1 MHPTPLTTIFNQAE
15 AMWLPYVQPGMT
27 EADAST
33 VLVAGAFDHVDLE
46 YASIRKAGCCALLD
60 LPHRATLLVSGA
72 DRLAFLNRMITQD
85 VKALGHF
92 RSVRSFWLSRKGR
105 IDADLRVLHL
115 PAMGELPERVLL
127 DVDVHAAE
135 RTRKGLEPYIIA
147 DDVTITDATAS
158 LHRLALHG
166 PGAAM
171 VLERHSTPGMIG
183 AASGGAAPA
192 RVTDLRPG
200 EATIVMIAGQPVIVD
215 RWDSTGDIGLELTVP
230 SSHARAIY
238 ESLLAATHAG
248 VGASADLP
256 HPPPPPLRPIGWH
269 AYNIARIEAGTPM
282 FMLDFG
288 TDALPGE
295 TGEATLHDRVSFKK
309 GCYLGQEVVARMHAL
324 GQPKQV
330 IVALRL
336 TDAHGIDG
344 QPPRQPDAGAPIFVE
359 PVAADAQPIG
369 AISSSTTAPMLSGAP
384 IALATVK
391 TKHAAPGTKLRVL
404 VDGSALLPAV
414 VQPSLASWARG

>member
-46 YASIRKAGCCALLD
+46 YASLRKAGCCGLLD
-60 LPHRATLLVSGA
+60 LPHRGTLVVSGA

-85 VKALGHF
+85 VKALGHW
-92 RSVRSFWLSRKGR
+92 RGVRSFWLSRKGR

-115 PAMGELPERVLL
+115 PAMGDEPERVLL

-135 RTRKGLEPYIIA
+135 RTRKGLEAYVIA
-147 DDVTITDATAS
+147 DDVTIRDATSS

-171 VLERHSTPGMIG
+171 VLARHSTP
-183 AASGGAAPA
+183 AAPPLTPVA
-192 RVTDLRPG
+192 DLRPG
-200 EATIVMIAGQPVIVD
+200 EATMVMIAGQPVTVD

-238 ESLLAATHAG
+238 EALLAATHAG
-248 VGASADLP
+248 AGANTDLP

-330 IVALRL
+330 IVSLRI
-336 TDAHGIDG
+336 TDAHGVEG
-344 QPPRQPDAGAPIFVE
+344 QPPRQPDAGAPIFLE
-359 PVAADAQPIG
+359 PVAADAQAVG

-384 IALATVK
+384 IALATVR
-391 TKHAAPGTKLRVL
+391 TKQAAPGTKLRVL
-404 VDGSALLPAV
+404 VDGSALLPAE
-414 VQPSLASWARG
+414 VQGSLASWSRG